1 MLRIAINGYGRIGRD
16 ILRTLFERG
25 LHTKLQIVAINDLGD
40 PKTLAHLTRFD
51 STFGRFAHTV
61 KLHEDTLQIG
71 NQSIRL
77 LSQADPVLLPWQQLG
92 IDVVLECTGKM
103 KKRNQV
109 EQHLTAGARRVLLAH
124 PLDSADLTVVYG
136 VNHHLLG
143 NQQIISN
150 ASCTTNCLAPLAK
163 VLHEAVGI
171 QQGMM
176 TTVHAYTNDQSLLDK
191 SHADL
196 YRARAAASSI
206 IPTSTGAAKA
216 IGLVIPELAGRLDGM
231 AVRVPTQNV
240 SLVDLSFIAERDT
253 SREEINNILTA
264 GAARLPQGVMECNEQ
279 PLVSCDFNGY
289 PVSCVA
295 DLTQTRAQG
304 KLVKV
309 LAWYDN
315 EWAFANR
322 MLDVLTTWRGV

>member
-1 MLRIAINGYGRIGRD
+1 MLRIAINGYGRIGRN

-40 PKTLAHLTRFD
+40 AKILAHLTRFD
-51 STFGRFAHTV
+51 STFGRFAHSV
-61 KLHEDTLQIG
+61 ELNGENLKVG

-77 LSQADPVLLPWQQLG
+77 LSQPDPTLLPWQELG

-103 KKRNQV
+103 KQRQQV

-143 NQQIISN
+143 NQQIVSN

-171 QQGMM
+171 AQGMM

-191 SHADL
+191 SHADP
-196 YRARAAASSI
+196 YRARAAAHSI

-253 SREEINNILTA
+253 SREEINNILSA
-264 GAARLPQGVMECNEQ
+264 GAEKLPQGVMECNEQ

-295 DLTQTRAQG
+295 DLSQTRVQG
-304 KLVKV
+304 KFINV

-315 EWAFANR
+315 EWALANCL
-322 MLDVLTTWRGV
+322 LDVLNT

>member
-1 MLRIAINGYGRIGRD
+1 MLRIAINGYGRIGRN

-40 PKTLAHLTRFD
+40 AKTLAHLTRFD
-51 STFGRFAHTV
+51 STFGRFSHPV
-61 KLHEDTLQIG
+61 HLSGDNLQVA

-77 LSQADPVLLPWQQLG
+77 LNQPDPVLLPWQQLG
-92 IDVVLECTGKM
+92 IDVVLECTGRM
-103 KKRNQV
+103 KKRHQA

-143 NQQIISN
+143 DQQIISN

-163 VLHEAVGI
+163 VLHAGVGI

-253 SREEINNILTA
+253 TREEINDILLA
-264 GAARLPQGVMECNEQ
+264 GAAQFPKDVMECNEQ

-304 KLVKV
+304 KFVKV

>member
-1 MLRIAINGYGRIGRD
+1 MLRIAINGYGRIGRN

-40 PKTLAHLTRFD
+40 AKILAHLTRFD
-51 STFGRFAHTV
+51 STFGRFAHSV
-61 KLHEDTLQIG
+61 ELNGENLKVG

-77 LSQADPVLLPWQQLG
+77 LSQPDPTLLPWQELG

-103 KKRNQV
+103 KQRQQV

-143 NQQIISN
+143 NQQIVSN

-171 QQGMM
+171 AQGMM

-191 SHADL
+191 SHADP
-196 YRARAAASSI
+196 YRARAAAHSI

-253 SREEINNILTA
+253 SREEINNILST
-264 GAARLPQGVMECNEQ
+264 GAEKLPQGVMECNEQ

-295 DLTQTRAQG
+295 DLSQTRVQN
-304 KLVKV
+304 KFVKV

-322 MLDVLTTWRGV
+322 MLDVLNTWPRA